1 VHMFVKLLIFTFFIQ
16 RNGTSWSD
24 GELSMHTGEDDIAL
38 LGRVATWNGR
48 TRTAAFPGECGRL
61 RGSSDGLLAP
71 GYLAMRDEF
80 QIWSTD
86 SCRPL
91 TFVRCVRKSAERP
104 TACDINFVEE

>member
-1 VHMFVKLLIFTFFIQ
+1 MTSLYACPLITIIFNFLFAQ

-24 GELSMHTGEDDIAL
+24 GRLSMHTGEDDISL
-38 LGRVATWNGR
+38 LGQVATWNGQ

-61 RGSSDGLLAP
+61 TGSSDGLLAP
-71 GYLAMRDEF
+71 GSLAMKDEF

-91 TFVRCVRKSAERP
+91 TFVRLV
-104 TACDINFVEE
+104 